1 MHTEKSTSK
10 ATDIIYGMDNVV
22 GTLLGLIFGSR
33 TRLDACVD
41 HTRPPL
47 IAENKQLR
55 DALIDTKSKGI
66 KVRYLTEITK
76 DNLHYCK
83 ELLSLVDELRHLT
96 GIRGNFYV
104 SENEYAAPAVYHE
117 KGKSADM
124 MIYSSNREVVQH
136 QQYIFES
143 IWNASTSAERKIKEI
158 EGNLTLGTSEII
170 DNPSKTK
177 ALFMELIKSAKFE
190 ILLIL
195 PTVNAFLREY
205 RIGAIHLLKDL
216 SLDMIQDSN
225 ASNEKEE
232 RKTTR
237 KKISIKILT
246 PTNELINKIIEEMDI
261 GTTTT
266 NADSESGI
274 TSIVSVLGTREGIGK
289 SSGLTSSSSSISS
302 EKSQNLN
309 QSLQIRHLESRPMY
323 NVTTVTILIIDRK
336 ASLAIEKVDDSKTEF
351 IEAVGLST
359 FSTSPPTIASYVS
372 IFENFW
378 SQIEL
383 YEKLRANEKM
393 EREFINLAAHELRT
407 PAQAILGYTELA
419 LMEASN
425 NDTIDSEKGGYIAAA
440 YRNALRLQRLTKDIL
455 DVARIESNTLKLNK
469 ERIDVAEKIDDVIND
484 TMHAQFANTKE
495 MSDIDIEFDK
505 PATPLF
511 INADRGRIYEV
522 VSNLLNNAISST
534 RRNGKITISIQ
545 VVKCTINN
553 EAREDDNNYD
563 KMCIVVS
570 IKDNGIGIDPEIL
583 PRLFTKF
590 ASKSELGLGLG
601 LYISKSI
608 ILAHGGKIWGENNE
622 DGNGATFAFGLEKA

>member
-1 MHTEKSTSK
+1 M
-10 ATDIIYGMDNVV
+10 
-22 GTLLGLIFGSR
+22 
-33 TRLDACVD
+33 
-41 HTRPPL
+41 
-47 IAENKQLR
+47 
-55 DALIDTKSKGI
+55 
-66 KVRYLTEITK
+66 
-76 DNLHYCK
+76 
-83 ELLSLVDELRHLT
+83 
-96 GIRGNFYV
+96 
-104 SENEYAAPAVYHE
+104 
-117 KGKSADM
+117 
-124 MIYSSNREVVQH
+124 
-136 QQYIFES
+136 
-143 IWNASTSAERKIKEI
+143 
-158 EGNLTLGTSEII
+158 
-170 DNPSKTK
+170 
-177 ALFMELIKSAKFE
+177 
-190 ILLIL
+190 
-195 PTVNAFLREY
+195 
-205 RIGAIHLLKDL
+205 
-216 SLDMIQDSN
+216 
-225 ASNEKEE
+225 
-232 RKTTR
+232 
-237 KKISIKILT
+237 T
-246 PTNELINKIIEEMDI
+246 PTNELINKIIEEMGI

-266 NADSESGI
+266 NADNESGI
-274 TSIVSVLGTREGIGK
+274 TSTVSVLGTREGIGK
-289 SSGLTSSSSSISS
+289 SSGLMSSSSSISS
-302 EKSQNLN
+302 EKRQNLN
-309 QSLQIRHLESRPMY
+309 QPLQIRHLESQPKY

-359 FSTSPPTIASYVS
+359 YSTSPPTIASYVS

-383 YEKLRANEKM
+383 YEKLRANKKM

-425 NDTIDSEKGGYIAAA
+425 NNTIDSEKGGYIAAA

-455 DVARIESNTLKLNK
+455 DVSRIESNTLKLNK

-484 TMHAQFANTKE
+484 TMHAQVANAKE

-505 PATPLF
+505 PVTPLF

-545 VVKCTINN
+545 VVKCTTNN
-553 EAREDDNNYD
+553 EAREDENNYD

-622 DGNGATFAFGLEKA
+622 DGNGATFAFSLEKA